1 MRFELVDTFNRFSD
15 LRAHAHEHAE
25 HRRARGIQTDVAYE
39 EVTTRLRCGSGEP
52 VGRRGKIARN
62 AEIARFGNLIAKNRD
77 HPVLL
82 PRSTHE
88 KITQHAFGVIASLGP
103 LDD

>member
-1 MRFELVDTFNRFSD
+1 MRFELVDIFNCFPH
-15 LRAHAHEHAE
+15 LRAHSHEHAE
-25 HRRARGIQTDVAYE
+25 NRGARGIQTDVADE
-39 EVTTRLRCGSGEP
+39 EVAARLRRGRGEP
-52 VGRRGKIARN
+52 VGSRGKIARN
-62 AEIARFGNLIAKNRD
+62 AEVARFGNLIAKNRD
-77 HPVLL
+77 RPVLL